1 MLEIIL
7 VIIPPVCLSLH
18 WLLEYLEL
26 KQVKEHCNR
35 LSEQNDALWEIVEHL
50 ARLKTTQCN
59 EEEAGTDV

>member
-1 MLEIIL
+1 MLDIIL

-18 WLLEYLEL
+18 WLLEHLEL

-35 LSEQNDALWEIVEHL
+35 LSEQNDALWEILKHL
-50 ARLKTTQCN
+50 AQLKTAQHS